1 MEKNFNNRLQLT
13 MLALITLGL
22 VALAALNFWQD
33 RNFQQP
39 GDGVWW
45 REVADGSGLL
55 ADKVLPNSP
64 GKRAGIHQGD
74 LLTGIKQPPEASI
87 QHKGLAKHTLLN
99 EAGAPT
105 GDSSGNLG

>member
-64 GKRAGIHQGD
+64 GKTRRHSSRRFADRNQAASRGFYSAKRLG
-74 LLTGIKQPPEASI
+74 EA
-87 QHKGLAKHTLLN
+87 HLAQ
-99 EAGAPT
+99 
-105 GDSSGNLG
+105 